1 VPRWSLRVV
10 SWLGRGYLRVVGF
23 TSRFG
28 FEGMEGAEAARARE
42 GPVLWVMWHNRVLG
56 PLYPYRGRRVGV
68 VISRSRDGEL
78 ISRVVRGFGY
88 VPLRGSS
95 TRGGFMALRAVV
107 RHLRQG
113 NDVVFT
119 PDGPR
124 GPRYTVQP
132 GVTYVARKTGH
143 PVIPVGVGM
152 SKKLVF
158 GSWDRFQ
165 VPLPFGTVQ
174 IVFCEPLWFG
184 PDDAEADVAEAIRSA
199 LSAGNEAADLQLGVR
214 SP

>member
-1 VPRWSLRVV
+1 VPRWAVRLLA
-10 SWLGRGYLRVVGF
+10 WFGRGYLRLVGL

-28 FEGMEGAEAARARE
+28 FEGEAGVEAARAR
-42 GPVLWVMWHNRVLG
+42 GRPVLWAFWHNRLLG
-56 PLYPYRGRRVGV
+56 PVFPHRGRSIGV

-95 TRGGFMALRAVV
+95 TRGGAAALRAVV
-107 RHLRQG
+107 RHLREG
-113 NDVVFT
+113 NDVAFT
-119 PDGPR
+119 PDGPK
-124 GPRYTVQP
+124 GPRYTVGP
-132 GVTYVARKTGH
+132 GLAYIARKTGH

-152 SKKLVF
+152 SRKLVF
-158 GSWDRFQ
+158 NSWDRFQ
-165 VPLPFGTVQ
+165 VPLPFGAVR

-184 PDDAEADVAEAIRSA
+184 PRDAEAEVAEAIRSA
-199 LSAGNEAADLQLGVR
+199 LNAGNEAADLRLGVT